1 MYRKEIPHKLRFMTG
16 LTKID
21 DILKASLKHF
31 KIEEKFKVYPIW
43 KAWESI
49 VGTQISKKTSP
60 AFVSGKTL
68 HIQVE
73 NSVWMQ
79 ELEYQKRGILKQI
92 DKVLP
97 EAGIKMLQFI
107 LKPADPKPVR

>member
-1 MYRKEIPHKLRFMTG
+1 MTG